1 MNSNP
6 APNFALL
13 ASNIDFSSYAT
24 KPFSRGAT
32 AITGTWDSSYEDII
46 SFLNGRGM
54 STNLDLSSQLATQST
69 FATSWHIGIDA
80 NDKIEISS
88 DVAFKIKFNSGSS
101 LDGLDDTL
109 GIGHGFI
116 NSGGAGTLGPT
127 LAHSVTA
134 PHEWVRGMITSFS
147 YHIVQ
152 TAGGSND
159 FFFNFTGRAQDL
171 VVACRSRGNSDIDD
185 TASNTLEGQD
195 VSATGLDTRWM
206 IDDQGHVVNSA
217 SVTISAITWTSTTLE
232 MRNYLGFTG
241 EEVATNE
248 NFYNITRATYPCTG
262 VLVPSRPYQDN
273 HLIVNN
279 VSQSKRKIGG
289 GYASNFIGSYITSS
303 VGFDLD
309 ARLDEIDLYRHFT
322 DKFISHISLGERLN
336 FYQVWGDS
344 RRSLISSDANT
355 SQPAHDLIYTSSRN
369 GYEGRIR
376 GSMTNSTFDLVYPTR
391 LRRRVPVR
399 MRIEHL

>member
-1 MNSNP
+1 MNNNP

-13 ASNIDFSSYAT
+13 ASNIDFSSYET

-32 AITGTWDSSYEDII
+32 AITGTWASSYEDII

-54 STNLDLSSQLATQST
+54 STNLDLSSQLL
-69 FATSWHIGIDA
+69 TSSNFGTAWHVGIDA

-88 DVAFKIKFNSGSS
+88 DVAFKIKFNSGSP

-109 GIGHGFI
+109 GIGHGFV
-116 NSGGAGTLGPT
+116 NSGGAGTLGPA

-134 PHEWVRGMITSFS
+134 SSEWVRGMITSFS
-147 YHIVQ
+147 YRIDQ
-152 TAGGSND
+152 TSGGSNT
-159 FFFNFTGRAQDL
+159 FNFNFAGRAQDL
-171 VVACRSRGNSDIDD
+171 VVACRSRGNADIDD
-185 TASNTLEGQD
+185 TANNTLEGQD
-195 VSATGLDTRWM
+195 VSAISADSRWM
-206 IDDQGHVVNSA
+206 IDNEGHVVNSVVLTA
-217 SVTISAITWTSTTLE
+217 SAITWTSTALE

-241 EEVATNE
+241 NETTTNE
-248 NFYNITRATYPCTG
+248 NNYTITRATYPCTG

-273 HLIVNN
+273 HLIVDN
-279 VSQSKRKIGG
+279 VSQSIRKIGG
-289 GYASNFIGSYITSS
+289 GYASNFIGSYISS
-303 VGFDLD
+303 NVGFDLD
-309 ARLDEIDLYRHFT
+309 ARLDQIDLYRHFT
-322 DKFISHISLGERLN
+322 DKFISHISLGERVN

-344 RRSLISSDANT
+344 RRALISSDANT

-376 GSMTNSTFDLVYPTR
+376 GSMISNTFDLAYPTR

-399 MRIEHL
+399 VRIEHL